1 MKRENKI
8 LCKSKFKVV
17 TNNKKFWRTIKPCFS
32 NKSGYSE
39 NIVLGEKNIMVTE
52 DGNFALTL
60 NNVFPNIGTSLNM
73 PKFKDCDPLSERILQ
88 PALSAILQY
97 KNHASINAIRKYIR
111 CDQQFFY
118 LSRKGRYNKRIK
130 FEKSKSKR
138 QPKNQINQ

>member
-8 LCKSKFKVV
+8 LCKSKFKDV

-32 NKSGYSE
+32 NKSGNSE
-39 NIVLGEKNIMVTE
+39 NMVLGEKNIIVTE

-111 CDQQFFY
+111 CDQQCF
-118 LSRKGRYNKRIK
+118 
-130 FEKSKSKR
+130 
-138 QPKNQINQ
+138 